1 MLTLKRNYC
10 IMHIVQ
16 QYNEINKTGII
27 TGAGEK

>member
-16 QYNEINKTGII
+16 QYNKTSETGII